1 MLLMANLEK
10 VQDKVL
16 FSVLITKLTAV
27 RIFPFFFLFL
37 ATKYSGKMH
46 YNLKYIILHK
56 QPKD

>member
-27 RIFPFFFLFL
+27 RIFPFFFSFPGY
-37 ATKYSGKMH
+37 K
-46 YNLKYIILHK
+46 ILWE
-56 QPKD
+56 DAL